1 LNGQPNLMEEPL
13 GCKGLNSKTTRA
25 TKVHDRDV

>member
-1 LNGQPNLMEEPL
+1 MEEPL

-25 TKVHDRDV
+25 TKVHDRVV